1 LRKSRNPTSFDVAE
15 LAGVSRSAVSR
26 AFTEGAAVAPETRNK
41 VLQAAASLGYVV
53 NPLARGLQTGSS
65 NIVGLLAS
73 RLDTPIRARQ
83 IKLLAAALLQNGF
96 RPMLITAEREADLPG
111 LMRAALSY
119 NVTGMV
125 VTSDTPPQDL
135 VQDCADRSIP
145 LVLVNRDPAGLP
157 ADRVQMDPVAGG
169 RMVFDLLRDSGATRL
184 ACLSPLGETFSVTGR
199 SDSFRQA
206 AAEAGLPCQMIRVE
220 NQSYTASQAAIAR
233 IGRGGMTGV
242 DGLFCATDLMALGA
256 LDALRID
263 LGLKV
268 PQDIQVV
275 GFDDIEQAGWGA
287 YRLTTIRQDIAAQC
301 AMVLELLT
309 ARIEHPDRPPQLRVQ
324 GLEPVL
330 RDTTGRPPAS

>member
-1 LRKSRNPTSFDVAE
+1 MRKPRNPTSFDVAE

-26 AFTEGAAVAPETRNK
+26 AFTEGAAVAPETRHK

-73 RLDTPIRARQ
+73 RMDTAIRSRQ
-83 IKLLAAALLQNGF
+83 IKLLAQALLQNGF
-96 RPMLITAEREADLPG
+96 RPMLITAERETDLPG

-119 NVTGMV
+119 NVAGMV

-135 VQDCADRSIP
+135 VQDWAERSIP

-169 RMVFDLLRDSGATRL
+169 RMVFDLLRHCGATRL
-184 ACLSPLGETFSVTGR
+184 ACLSPMGRTFSVTGR

-206 AAEAGLPCQMIRVE
+206 AHEAGLPCRMIGVE
-220 NQSYTASQAAIAR
+220 NQSYAAAQAAIAR
-233 IGRGGMTGV
+233 IGRDGLAGI

-256 LDALRID
+256 LDALRFD
-263 LGLKV
+263 LGLRV
-268 PQDIQVV
+268 PEDVQVV
-275 GFDDIEQAGWGA
+275 GFDDIEQADWGA
-287 YRLTTIRQDIAAQC
+287 YRLTTIRQNIAAQC

-309 ARIEHPDRPPQLRVQ
+309 ARIDSPDQPPQLRVQ

-330 RDTTGRPPAS
+330 RNSTEGPPST